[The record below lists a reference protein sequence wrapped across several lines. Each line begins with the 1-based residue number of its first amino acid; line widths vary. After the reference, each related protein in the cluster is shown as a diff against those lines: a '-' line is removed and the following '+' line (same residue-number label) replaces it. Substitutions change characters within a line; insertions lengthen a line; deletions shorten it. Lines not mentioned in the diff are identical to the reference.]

1 VGVAQVVEI
10 LPSKCKALSSNPRTT
25 KKEDQKKHWPKTSQI
40 LSGLYN
46 SWYMI
51 LNNSKGDQAKKN
63 IWDTWQSNC
72 HKVQNRESWKELQ
85 ERDLLHTKEP
95 S

>member
-1 VGVAQVVEI
+1 LWEEKEREGEEGGKKGGKERRKGERERERERKRDYFTEVGVAQVVEI

-46 SWYMI
+46 S
-51 LNNSKGDQAKKN
+51 
-63 IWDTWQSNC
+63 
-72 HKVQNRESWKELQ
+72 
-85 ERDLLHTKEP
+85 
-95 S
+95 